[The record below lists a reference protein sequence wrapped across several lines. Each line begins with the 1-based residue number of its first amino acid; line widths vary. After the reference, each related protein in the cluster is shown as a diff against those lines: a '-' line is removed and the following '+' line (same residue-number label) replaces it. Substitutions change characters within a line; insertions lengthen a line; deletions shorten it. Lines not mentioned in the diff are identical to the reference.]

1 MVWLLLASAVVILVL
16 AVVLA
21 SVLGFV
27 RVSRELRQDDQAD
40 DYF

>member
-1 MVWLLLASAVVILVL
+1 VVWLLLASAVVILVL